1 MKRVGGL
8 VAAGLAILFATSDSK
23 ASNLDWS
30 LLDLPRLNGEPFDP
44 AELIGHLVLVVN
56 TASLCGFTS
65 QYEGLQSLWE
75 TYRDE
80 GLVVLG
86 VPSDDFGGQEY
97 NTDEEVKTFC
107 EVNFGIS
114 FPMLERQKVKGR
126 DAHPLFAW
134 ISEQAGP
141 LGTPRW
147 NFYKYLIA
155 PDGSLVDWYPSTT
168 IPQSSALIGAV
179 EEQLAVLEPQS

>member
-1 MKRVGGL
+1 MRVGVL
-8 VAAGLAILFATSDSK
+8 FAAGLAMLFGASDSR
-23 ASNLDWS
+23 AGNLDWS
-30 LLDLPRLNGEPFDP
+30 ALDLPRLDGEPFDP
-44 AELIGHLVLVVN
+44 AELIGLPVLVVN

-65 QYEGLQSLWE
+65 QYEGLQTLWD
-75 TYRDE
+75 TYRDQ

-97 NTDEEVKTFC
+97 GTDQEVKTFC
-107 EVNFGIS
+107 EINYGID
-114 FPMLERQKVKGR
+114 FPMLERQEVKGP

-155 PDGSLVDWYPSTT
+155 PDGSLVDWYASTT
-168 IPQSSALIGAV
+168 TPQSSAVIEAV
-179 EEQLAVLEPQS
+179 ESQLAKIAP

>member
-65 QYEGLQSLWE
+65 QYEGLQSLWD
-75 TYRDE
+75 TYRGK

-97 NTDEEVKTFC
+97 NTDEEVETFC
-107 EVNFGIS
+107 KINYGIN
-114 FPMLERQKVKGR
+114 FPMLERQQVKGR

-134 ISEQAGP
+134 ISEQAGL

-155 PDGSLVDWYPSTT
+155 PDGSLIDWYTSTT
-168 IPQSSALIGAV
+168 TPQSKALIGAI
-179 EEQLAVLEPQS
+179 EAHLDLPAP